1 MENFLMFLRCKR
13 EKLQKLWLMSK
24 WTFLFVFL
32 GIINTHGTVYSQNE
46 QQVTISMKNAYLK
59 DILWEIQRQTT
70 FVFMYHEEDLDKVGK
85 VNVEAKA
92 STVEKILSDC
102 LKGTGLTYVFQNE
115 VIVLKPLDDEKKKE
129 IRIAGKVTDE
139 EKAPLPGVTIMVKGT
154 NLGTATNA
162 EGRYSLTLPEMKGIT
177 LLFSFLLLL

>member
-1 MENFLMFLRCKR
+1 
-13 EKLQKLWLMSK
+13 MSK

-85 VNVEAKA
+85 VNVEAK
-92 STVEKILSDC
+92 SLDC
-102 LKGTGLTYVFQNE
+102 ICKY
-115 VIVLKPLDDEKKKE
+115 KRKKFKYCGFL
-129 IRIAGKVTDE
+129 GK
-139 EKAPLPGVTIMVKGT
+139 
-154 NLGTATNA
+154 
-162 EGRYSLTLPEMKGIT
+162 
-177 LLFSFLLLL
+177 

>member
-59 DILWEIQRQTT
+59 DILWAIQRTNT
-70 FVFMYHEEDLDKVGK
+70 FDC
-85 VNVEAKA
+85 VE
-92 STVEKILSDC
+92 SEVHMP
-102 LKGTGLTYVFQNE
+102 GNNTGDV
-115 VIVLKPLDDEKKKE
+115 P
-129 IRIAGKVTDE
+129 
-139 EKAPLPGVTIMVKGT
+139 
-154 NLGTATNA
+154 
-162 EGRYSLTLPEMKGIT
+162 
-177 LLFSFLLLL
+177 